1 MTKILYLH
9 GFASA
14 ADSTKANLIDS
25 YIKKNSRSTKILIP
39 DLDNDVENAYHQI
52 DEIIK
57 LESPSS
63 IIGSSLGGFYATYF
77 SEKYELLC
85 VNINPAVPPIDMSDY
100 LGENQNYSTGEK
112 FIINKDHLKLLGKM
126 SKKIK
131 VLKRPENF
139 LTLIQSGDEIL
150 DYKLAIKYFAAS
162 QIEIK
167 FGGNHSFEGFEDYF
181 YKNKNISNYALIK
194 CNY

>member
-25 YIKKNSRSTKILIP
+25 YFRKNSRSTKIFIP
-39 DLDNDVENAYHQI
+39 DLDNDIENAYHQI

-85 VNINPAVPPIDMSDY
+85 VNINPAVPPIDMSEY

-131 VLKRPENF
+131 VLKQPENF
-139 LTLIQSGDEIL
+139 LTLIQSGDEVL

-181 YKNKNISNYALIK
+181 SKIKISPIK
-194 CNY
+194 HL

>member
-25 YIKKNSRSTKILIP
+25 YIKKNSRSTKVLIP
-39 DLDNDVENAYHQI
+39 DLDNDIENAYHQI

-85 VNINPAVPPIDMSDY
+85 VNINPAVPPIDMSEY

-112 FIINKDHLKLLGKM
+112 FIINNDHLKLLGKM

-131 VLKRPENF
+131 VLKRPKNVM
-139 LTLIQSGDEIL
+139 TLIQSGDEVL
-150 DYKLAIKYFAAS
+150 DYKQAMKYFAAS
-162 QIEIK
+162 QIEIR

-181 YKNKNISNYALIK
+181 SKIK
-194 CNY
+194 IFLDIH

>member
-25 YIKKNSRSTKILIP
+25 YIKKNSRSTKTLIP
-39 DLDNDVENAYHQI
+39 DLDNDIENAYHQI

-85 VNINPAVPPIDMSDY
+85 VNINPAVPPIDMSEY

-112 FIINKDHLKLLGKM
+112 FIINNDHLKLLGKM

-131 VLKRPENF
+131 VLKRPKNVM
-139 LTLIQSGDEIL
+139 TLIQSGDEVL
-150 DYKLAIKYFAAS
+150 DYKQAMKYFAAS
-162 QIEIK
+162 QIEIR

-181 YKNKNISNYALIK
+181 SKIKISQIK
-194 CNY
+194 HL

>member
-1 MTKILYLH
+1 MTQILYLH
-9 GFASA
+9 GFASS

-39 DLDNDVENAYHQI
+39 DLDNDIENAYHQI

-85 VNINPAVPPIDMSDY
+85 VNINPAVPPIDMSEY

-126 SKKIK
+126 SKNIR
-131 VLKRPENF
+131 VLKRPKNF
-139 LTLIQSGDEIL
+139 MTLIQSGDEVL
-150 DYKLAIKYFAAS
+150 DYKQAIRYFAGS
-162 QIEIK
+162 QIEIR
-167 FGGNHSFEGFEDYF
+167 FGGNHSFEGFEHYF
-181 YKNKNISNYALIK
+181 SKIK
-194 CNY
+194 IFLDIH

>member
-181 YKNKNISNYALIK
+181 SKIKIFLNIL
-194 CNY
+194 

>member
-39 DLDNDVENAYHQI
+39 DLDNDIENAYHQI

-85 VNINPAVPPIDMSDY
+85 VNINPAVPPIDMSEY

-139 LTLIQSGDEIL
+139 LTLIQSGDEVL